1 MTSYF
6 DPLPKTQLEEKPR
19 GLARPIDTRS
29 QLRKGIDRGLPRLE
43 GGLRGAV
50 AAGATLLGFDKFGQE
65 QARIAAETMAPR
77 PEDAG
82 RVTDIN
88 DVSTFADLSD
98 YLEYGLGSSLPSM
111 AAGAV
116 TGGVAGIARGA
127 GAAALT
133 AGAVSGAEQGG
144 ALFAEETQ
152 RLPNEDPRKIAA
164 ATAAAGVGMGALDT
178 LPVIRAFDRLGAGK
192 MGRRIVNTAFKSGVE
207 EAGTETGQTLIE
219 RSTRKFLDDNYD
231 VFDEEGRN
239 ELLNAAA
246 MGGLIGGGLGGA
258 SGVLPSS
265 PFRDRVD
272 DLEAEDEVRRLRVG
286 RAADALRELDP
297 EAGPLVDGL
306 VAADDFDGLENLIV
320 SRSSLLPPENRPIN
334 NTDDGFSDVKRRAT
348 LVLEDFRKARLA
360 RARAQANAAN
370 ALEEAG
376 VDGFANRTAEQNA
389 ANAAR
394 RTRKRI
400 FDQGGS
406 LADMQRDAEI
416 ADLLGEYVDDSE
428 QGALEV
434 GESTD
439 EIDGLFDDEGSDRAD
454 FGRTANVRAF
464 DDVTQY
470 EPDTALGRAAYDSG
484 YMADLDTGE
493 VLSPDT
499 VPSETLQ
506 RSNERDRPDLDTSVR
521 GLGDRLV
528 EQYDRL
534 VKSGS
539 SPHDLYEKIGFRNVD
554 DWLRNQAEHLHN
566 KLMSEEFAGRS
577 EAHSIAKDKARA
589 AKKKAPDAPPIG
601 RREEFIDSAFRT
613 MDSREFLNKFDA
625 TEQTA
630 LPDDMRSDPESVV
643 LGGGESMV
651 EFAKLRKTD
660 LDRAWAQGKYKWAA
674 ALSDKTRGRTVK
686 DGQTGEDKTVH
697 PSRVIRMPTTLKRV
711 YEQALEWG
719 DIADA
724 TLPDIYEAF
733 RYFEAEMLTRDREL
747 STSEDMIIAVQ
758 DGAPITL
765 RKARMAAI
773 DQRDLLREESFRDP
787 LREAAARYRDSGS
800 ESDFLALEEARE
812 KFDDFQ
818 AHRKQMREA
827 ARDAEHAIDPDQFVS
842 DSIRDDTMQGGVRD
856 IKTRDGKDVTAY
868 GTRGATEAGDLANP
882 EFASDEANRFRASYN
897 AVAKRSKE
905 QTKNRALAKKL
916 LGVALEVYDAKSDD
930 AVVDILSSELTESQL
945 GRLSE
950 AMGSLKPDAPL
961 RAAVIDTLDAM
972 AEQLLR
978 QSADADMETRLTLRR
993 DDEVDDLV
1001 PNREAGSST
1010 KRTDKLLP
1018 NIPPTDNAD
1027 RRQQF
1032 VREAMQK
1039 LKARGGLNTNSIAEV
1054 DYMNDQGVFW
1064 KLRSEFEVDRST
1076 TMGVAEGRDAA
1087 PKVKRFE
1094 AKERQ
1099 WLADVVRAF
1108 GIKRT
1113 VTFVSAEEIYGLTP
1127 STVPAA
1133 VLSALRTEFLG
1144 GTNGA
1149 AIRIRKQAE
1158 MYVAVS
1164 PALTNQHARQAV
1176 LAHEVGHA
1184 VFKEFVRGQLTKD
1197 SLARAVQQE
1206 FLAWHA
1212 KVRGGKLDDALRSKL
1227 PKELLGLAEDAI
1239 DLDVDLASLT
1249 QAQMDYFLDFEEW
1262 FADNVSRWLKRTKT
1276 VAPDGAVA
1284 KFFHHAAELLR
1295 AIWGIFEEQD
1305 FKPASSVDT
1314 LLSGILYRA
1323 HGVYADRWVET
1334 LSGHVP
1340 YPKDV
1345 VAAVDQT
1352 LLAPYAQDVL
1362 NAALLQRLVP
1372 FTDHAIRQTR
1382 RAFDALLKPE
1392 ERRVVG
1398 RVMSSWHVK
1407 KQILDYLA
1415 ANHPALFNRAAADP
1429 TLSMAV
1435 GYQMWLQGT
1444 LNLGPDGTKLF
1455 DRLDSALD
1463 DAFGLVSQ
1471 HQQAET
1477 VLTALQ
1483 SGLLTLR
1490 RHNKAYFTLRSRTAR
1505 DTVLKRA
1512 GQASLDAWKAISP
1525 VVEATLYPVQ
1535 RRLLKTGV
1543 PELRQLAELM
1553 APIAG
1558 QRREGE
1564 PYLIAK
1570 ARRTAQLQ
1578 GRYQEMTTG
1587 WNDDLKREIWDLL
1600 YDPERLKNAPASE
1613 AVTQAKKVQALFR
1626 QYHKYA
1632 SPIIK
1637 LKFRNDYVPWVMNTK
1652 AIQDDAASFLHM
1664 LRLPKHQS
1672 EIDSIAKSWQMDP
1685 KYVPQRI
1692 LDHILDQKGSTAV
1705 GNAPQTT
1712 QHSPYFGFSE
1722 VRVLDFLYENGTKA
1736 EREVLRSWL
1745 DQNLDH
1751 TVYMYAEQLV
1761 KRTEFTRLLGENG
1774 DQLTQL
1780 LKSAQANGASPGD
1793 VQLGHDFVAAMLGY
1807 HGRETNRA
1815 LHRLFGKEAPDR
1827 EVINPVLKNAMAG
1840 AMVMQNLAILG
1851 LATFTSLIDPVTVGV
1866 RTGDFTTA
1874 MKAYSAGAGE
1884 VWAAVK
1890 NQIPGRQKQKTRM
1903 NELAHS
1909 IGIIEERLVMESLS
1923 WQYSSTYLPHW
1934 LNAIN
1939 EGFFKLIMLNQW
1951 TQLTRTMATAGGEQ
1965 FLLAHRN
1972 GNETDS
1978 SLRYLEELGL
1988 RVGDVKE
1995 ANGQLQML
2003 EGAQRKTA
2011 TPEELAA
2018 DNRVRAALFQFVDES
2033 IIRPSPNTR
2042 ALWMSDPHYMLIGH
2056 LKGFMFAFHEQILR
2070 RVWNEIG
2077 NKNFGPGIMLLSLIP
2092 AMLAANV
2099 LRGMVKGA
2107 ATGEEP
2113 PDDPF
2118 FQAWWE
2124 AAQRAGLTG
2133 IFQVFFDAKRDVEY
2147 GGSPLSSALGPTWDN
2162 TITKLPEIMSGDESA
2177 IVDQLPLQNLFGSVY
2192 EEALPIE

>member
-1 MTSYF
+1 LHSKGRK
-6 DPLPKTQLEEKPR
+6 LK
-19 GLARPIDTRS
+19 
-29 QLRKGIDRGLPRLE
+29 LRKDSIV
-43 GGLRGAV
+43 AV
-50 AAGATLLGFDKFGQE
+50 IKGK
-65 QARIAAETMAPR
+65 
-77 PEDAG
+77 
-82 RVTDIN
+82 
-88 DVSTFADLSD
+88 
-98 YLEYGLGSSLPSM
+98 
-111 AAGAV
+111 
-116 TGGVAGIARGA
+116 
-127 GAAALT
+127 
-133 AGAVSGAEQGG
+133 
-144 ALFAEETQ
+144 
-152 RLPNEDPRKIAA
+152 
-164 ATAAAGVGMGALDT
+164 GMTWAQ
-178 LPVIRAFDRLGAGK
+178 VR
-192 MGRRIVNTAFKSGVE
+192 
-207 EAGTETGQTLIE
+207 EAGTDVEARREARKVVKQTELEKAREELADLEELSATADVSQEMDRLERTIE
-219 RSTRKFLDDNYD
+219 RL
-231 VFDEEGRN
+231 
-239 ELLNAAA
+239 ELKE
-246 MGGLIGGGLGGA
+246 MGLQEMDA
-258 SGVLPSS
+258 PS
-265 PFRDRVD
+265 
-272 DLEAEDEVRRLRVG
+272 
-286 RAADALRELDP
+286 
-297 EAGPLVDGL
+297 
-306 VAADDFDGLENLIV
+306 I
-320 SRSSLLPPENRPIN
+320 
-334 NTDDGFSDVKRRAT
+334 
-348 LVLEDFRKARLA
+348 
-360 RARAQANAAN
+360 
-370 ALEEAG
+370 
-376 VDGFANRTAEQNA
+376 
-389 ANAAR
+389 
-394 RTRKRI
+394 
-400 FDQGGS
+400 
-406 LADMQRDAEI
+406 
-416 ADLLGEYVDDSE
+416 
-428 QGALEV
+428 
-434 GESTD
+434 
-439 EIDGLFDDEGSDRAD
+439 RAD
-454 FGRTANVRAF
+454 TI
-464 DDVTQY
+464 Q
-470 EPDTALGRAAYDSG
+470 SG
-484 YMADLDTGE
+484 A
-493 VLSPDT
+493 
-499 VPSETLQ
+499 
-506 RSNERDRPDLDTSVR
+506 
-521 GLGDRLV
+521 
-528 EQYDRL
+528 
-534 VKSGS
+534 
-539 SPHDLYEKIGFRNVD
+539 
-554 DWLRNQAEHLHN
+554 
-566 KLMSEEFAGRS
+566 
-577 EAHSIAKDKARA
+577 
-589 AKKKAPDAPPIG
+589 
-601 RREEFIDSAFRT
+601 
-613 MDSREFLNKFDA
+613 
-625 TEQTA
+625 
-630 LPDDMRSDPESVV
+630 
-643 LGGGESMV
+643 
-651 EFAKLRKTD
+651 
-660 LDRAWAQGKYKWAA
+660 
-674 ALSDKTRGRTVK
+674 
-686 DGQTGEDKTVH
+686 
-697 PSRVIRMPTTLKRV
+697 
-711 YEQALEWG
+711 
-719 DIADA
+719 
-724 TLPDIYEAF
+724 
-733 RYFEAEMLTRDREL
+733 
-747 STSEDMIIAVQ
+747 
-758 DGAPITL
+758 
-765 RKARMAAI
+765 
-773 DQRDLLREESFRDP
+773 
-787 LREAAARYRDSGS
+787 
-800 ESDFLALEEARE
+800 
-812 KFDDFQ
+812 
-818 AHRKQMREA
+818 
-827 ARDAEHAIDPDQFVS
+827 
-842 DSIRDDTMQGGVRD
+842 RD
-856 IKTRDGKDVTAY
+856 IKTRGKKDVVAEGMR
-868 GTRGATEAGDLANP
+868 GTTEAGDLANP
-882 EFASDEANRFRASYN
+882 EFASDEANRFRGSYSAN
-897 AVAKRSKE
+897 AKRAAT
-905 QTKNRALAKKL
+905 QAKNRALAEKL
-916 LGVALEVYDAKSDD
+916 LDVAARVYSATSPEAVAK
-930 AVVDILSSELTESQL
+930 V
-945 GRLSE
+945 
-950 AMGSLKPDAPL
+950 L
-961 RAAVIDTLDAM
+961 RAELSAGVQQTIKALTASMKAGVSPRAKIIDALDM
-972 AEQLLR
+972 LAERAIR
-978 QSADADMETRLTLRR
+978 QSVDADMETVLTLRR
-993 DDEVDDLV
+993 DDE
-1001 PNREAGSST
+1001 
-1010 KRTDKLLP
+1010 
-1018 NIPPTDNAD
+1018 
-1027 RRQQF
+1027 
-1032 VREAMQK
+1032 
-1039 LKARGGLNTNSIAEV
+1039 ARGSGGPALDPAASKALYEEWKRKHGIKENPREEAERARERV
-1054 DYMNDQGVFW
+1054 RKFEAW
-1064 KLRSEFEVDRST
+1064 KQERLEADENELLLQQAAMDVDRST

-1149 AIRIRKQAE
+1149 AIRVRKQAE

-1176 LAHEVGHA
+1176 LAHEAGHA

-1978 SLRYLEELGL
+1978 SMRYLEELGL

-2099 LRGMVKGA
+2099 LRGMVKSA
-2107 ATGEEP
+2107 AGGEEP